1 MFARYRQMNRDER
14 MHRASDQLTDKV
26 IVRLCKSRKIYG
38 QEGGKILFE
47 SLVVSLLVMSA
58 AEVWHVVHMHQHWGS
73 QTFLSCHESTVM
85 DGRWAVFN
93 GEWSAVMTQWKS
105 FLLYIRICC
114 ISIFL
119 SLVPLFHPFFS
130 CLHASVII
138 WKPNFLVVNVFIS
151 CIFWTN

>member
-58 AEVWHVVHMHQHWGS
+58 GRGVTCCSYSGVPKL
-73 QTFLSCHESTVM
+73 LSCHES
-85 DGRWAVFN
+85 GRWGMSSV
-93 GEWSAVMTQWKS
+93 QWRVK
-105 FLLYIRICC
+105 CC
-114 ISIFL
+114 DDT
-119 SLVPLFHPFFS
+119 VKEY
-130 CLHASVII
+130 SVITVG
-138 WKPNFLVVNVFIS
+138 LY
-151 CIFWTN
+151 